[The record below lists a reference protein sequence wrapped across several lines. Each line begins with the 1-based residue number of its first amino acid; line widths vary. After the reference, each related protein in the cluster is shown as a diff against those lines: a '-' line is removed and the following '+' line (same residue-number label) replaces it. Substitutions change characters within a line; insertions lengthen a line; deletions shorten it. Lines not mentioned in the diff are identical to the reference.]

1 MKTTK
6 LIVSVIA
13 LFGCAALLGARD
25 GNKELPPLVKQ
36 AVENQEMCIEI
47 RTICPVGMPSFTT
60 TDGYKF
66 TVKDGKV
73 NADLPFFGESHS
85 AIIPG
90 ADNPGIIFKDCEA
103 DIRKDCSK
111 AKKKG
116 KFLWQF
122 SAYSG
127 TDRVDVTVT
136 FWDNGSADI
145 TCVSTSRS
153 SISYMGELVELPS
166 ENGKQ

>member
-90 ADNPGIIFKDCEA
+90 ADNPGIIFKDC
-103 DIRKDCSK
+103 DQTYGKTVPRQRRKANSYGSSPHIP
-111 AKKKG
+111 APTG
-116 KFLWQF
+116 LM
-122 SAYSG
+122 SLSPSG
-127 TDRVDVTVT
+127 TTVPQ
-136 FWDNGSADI
+136 
-145 TCVSTSRS
+145 TSHA
-153 SISYMGELVELPS
+153 
-166 ENGKQ
+166 